1 MQEFPEQ
8 ILQQVNALDIT
19 PDKYVIAAAGYQHIR
34 MYDLASNNPNP
45 VINYEGVSKN
55 ITSLGF
61 QVWDSYTLQTNFI
74 KDLYKMC
81 VWCLIIFLMHR
92 KKESG
97 CTQEEKTVLQECGIS
112 GN

>member
-1 MQEFPEQ
+1 MKHNSCKFPEQ

-61 QVWDSYTLQTNFI
+61 QV
-74 KDLYKMC
+74 
-81 VWCLIIFLMHR
+81 
-92 KKESG
+92 
-97 CTQEEKTVLQECGIS
+97 
-112 GN
+112 